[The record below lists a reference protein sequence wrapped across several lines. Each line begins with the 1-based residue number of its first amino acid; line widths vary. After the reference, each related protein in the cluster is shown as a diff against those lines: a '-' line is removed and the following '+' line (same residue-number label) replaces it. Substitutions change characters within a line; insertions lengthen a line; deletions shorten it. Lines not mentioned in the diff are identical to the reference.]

1 MNIPL
6 ITWLCIALAMI
17 LIVIVRV
24 FLSAHDRQ
32 MNKQHQHVS
41 NTPHRRLFEI
51 GNERGEFFVPGDR
64 LPDSIDYY
72 GDDDN

>member
-24 FLSAHDRQ
+24 FLSAHERQ
-32 MNKQHQHVS
+32 MNKQQHVS
-41 NTPHRRLFEI
+41 NTTHRKLFGI
-51 GNERGEFFVPGDR
+51 GSEREEFFVPGDR